1 MFLNITIEN
10 FRSIKEPVTLDME
23 AMGQVSELKDNL
35 IDKTKYKLLKSAVI
49 YGANGSGKS
58 NVVKALVFVIN
69 FVRHSIDKQ
78 EGDLIKGFNPF
89 LLAVGYDSK
98 PSSFELEFLI
108 DETKYRYGFEV
119 SQKNINA
126 EWLFSLPKGK
136 RKEVELF
143 AREGQ
148 NIEVNKKSYNE
159 GLKLE
164 DKVRSNSL
172 FLSVCAQFNGE
183 TSKQVMSFFN
193 RIEVLSGD
201 LKSFLFNRNFTPN
214 YIKDLDHY
222 QTVLSALQQAD
233 FGIENIIEVQ
243 PFVNKL
249 PKNIPDDLPDDLM
262 DKLKSTKMLMTERKR
277 FDAEGVEV
285 GIAKLL
291 FDDAESAG
299 TQKYFY
305 LLGRI
310 LDTLQKGNVL
320 CTDELEAS
328 LHPKLTSNIIR
339 MFHDKGINKNG
350 AQLIF
355 TTQDTNLLSS
365 DLFRRDQ
372 IYFTEKN
379 SRAETDLYSL
389 AEFKFDDNS
398 TVRKDARYEKGYLK
412 GRYGAI
418 PFMGD
423 LEFMKLFAE
432 QGE

>member
-1 MFLNITIEN
+1 
-10 FRSIKEPVTLDME
+10 
-23 AMGQVSELKDNL
+23 
-35 IDKTKYKLLKSAVI
+35 
-49 YGANGSGKS
+49 
-58 NVVKALVFVIN
+58 
-69 FVRHSIDKQ
+69 
-78 EGDLIKGFNPF
+78 
-89 LLAVGYDSK
+89 
-98 PSSFELEFLI
+98 
-108 DETKYRYGFEV
+108 
-119 SQKNINA
+119 
-126 EWLFSLPKGK
+126 
-136 RKEVELF
+136 
-143 AREGQ
+143 
-148 NIEVNKKSYNE
+148 
-159 GLKLE
+159 
-164 DKVRSNSL
+164 
-172 FLSVCAQFNGE
+172 
-183 TSKQVMSFFN
+183 MSFFN